1 MIVSQNYS
9 LSTTFYVEK
18 ASKIFLFTFLTGGLY
33 VFLWSFFHWRHF
45 KRRSLAEIKTFNEK
59 DRKIR
64 IWIPLLVHLYI
75 IGLGRRIK
83 LALKE
88 KKIKLNRWI
97 DFNPWLNLI
106 VFVVAS
112 PNSYFPVRLHSRI
125 IQFLGKPEFSDFS
138 LFVQFV
144 FIYILVAS
152 LIAKIP
158 MQMQIGANK
167 YMLISQEIVNVKSKF
182 TKIDIC
188 IMIYGILATFLG
200 FFGAYYYHADYLKNF
215 LK

>member
-1 MIVSQNYS
+1 MIVRQNYS

-18 ASKIFLFTFLTGGLY
+18 ASKIFLLTFLTGGLY

-88 KKIKLNRWI
+88 KKINLKRI
-97 DFNPWLNLI
+97 DFNPWLNWL
-106 VFVVAS
+106 VFVYSS
-112 PNSYFPVRLHSRI
+112 PDRI
-125 IQFLGKPEFSDFS
+125 IEKIISFIGTPEFNLFS
-138 LFVQFV
+138 LYIQIVMIYF
-144 FIYILVAS
+144 FIVSVIS
-152 LIAKIP
+152 SIP
-158 MQMQIGANK
+158 MRMQIGANK
-167 YMLISQEIVNVKSKF
+167 YMLISNEINYIKTKF
-182 TKIDIC
+182 TTFDKLILTF
-188 IMIYGILATFLG
+188 GIFYTFLSLVG
-200 FFGAYYYHADYLKNF
+200 LNSYFCQDEYLLF
-215 LK
+215 CFS